1 MNRKLLVAA
10 VAIAVGALAAPASAH
25 VSVNPR
31 EATKGGFTKLA
42 FRVPNERPDSGTTK
56 FEVSFPVDHP
66 LAFLNVR
73 PVPGWTYKIERQ
85 KLATPIKSDEPG
97 EADVT
102 DYISKVTWEGGTIAP
117 NEFQEFEV
125 SGGPLPDDVDQIV
138 FKAVQT
144 YASGEIV
151 RWIEEATAGGEEPEH
166 PAPVLKLVAGE
177 DEHAVA
183 TPASD
188 TPESDTT
195 DTTATDQAEQA
206 GTTTKGDDGGI
217 NGIAVFALV
226 VAGVALVL
234 AGGALLRKNPSAA
247 KD

>member
-1 MNRKLLVAA
+1 MTRKTLVA
-10 VAIAVGALAAPASAH
+10 VAALAIGALAAPASAH

-31 EATKGGFTKLA
+31 EATKGGFAKLA

-56 FEVSFPVDHP
+56 VEVSFPVDHP

-73 PVPGWTYKIERQ
+73 PVEGWTYKIERQ

-97 EADVT
+97 EEDVT
-102 DYISKVTWEGGTIAP
+102 DYISKITWEGGTIAP

-125 SGGPLPDDVDQIV
+125 SGGPLPDDVDQII

-151 RWIEEATAGGEEPEH
+151 RWIEEPTAGGEEPEH

-177 DEHAVA
+177 DEHATA
-183 TPASD
+183 LPAD
-188 TPESDTT
+188 EEGTT
-195 DTTATDQAEQA
+195 DTTAAEEEQA
-206 GTTTKGDDGGI
+206 GATTDGDGGGS
-217 NGIAVFALV
+217 NGLAVFALV

-234 AGGALLRKNPSAA
+234 SGGGLLRRSSTPA